1 MNCLENG
8 KTKNNIV
15 MRRIR
20 NMEQMYAQFTAE
32 IWDSLSSDEITAT
45 ELVYKHNK
53 VTTKML
59 EEELDRGTKFA
70 RKVLND
76 LVEKEILIRME
87 CLKRS

>member
-32 IWDSLSSDEITAT
+32 IWDSLSSDEVTAI
-45 ELVYKHNK
+45 EY
-53 VTTKML
+53 
-59 EEELDRGTKFA
+59 R
-70 RKVLND
+70 
-76 LVEKEILIRME
+76 EIATN
-87 CLKRS
+87 